1 MPFSRSFR
9 DRRQDTAVE
18 VAWQLGHRNSV
29 VTRTVYIQEIKS
41 AERRARL
48 EARYCG
54 LQAGEGPDLTT
65 ISPEGP

>member
-18 VAWQLGHRNSV
+18 VTWQLGHRNSV

-41 AERRARL
+41 VERSARRRARL
-48 EARYCG
+48 DARYR
-54 LQAGEGPDLTT
+54 DLL
-65 ISPEGP
+65 EVQG